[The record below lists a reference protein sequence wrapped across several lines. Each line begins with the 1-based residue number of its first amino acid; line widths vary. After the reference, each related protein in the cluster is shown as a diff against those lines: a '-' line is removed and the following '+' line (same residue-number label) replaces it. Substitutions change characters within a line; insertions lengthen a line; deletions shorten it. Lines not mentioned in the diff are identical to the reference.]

1 MKKIFKSLSVVLL
14 TVVVFSCTEGDN
26 AVDTVLKDTVI
37 GGGSLRTVTIVS
49 PAIAL
54 GDPAG
59 KFQVTLEVQD
69 AQNGAATDKI
79 DVYASFK
86 DNNAADGNNTK
97 AEKKVK
103 SIPSTAFV
111 AGTRELPFADV
122 TVTTAELKTILGLT
136 DAQFTGGDQFVIRL
150 ASVLKDG
157 RVFTR
162 ANANSTVI
170 GGAYFS
176 SPFQYNANVV
186 CPITENLAG
195 THTYVTTNMKKGTAG
210 TACGSTV
217 SGSVVFGS
225 TATAGVYTISDM
237 SFGLQGSVC
246 WSDDPAFSSSSKVTW
261 FCSSLVAGGVD
272 KYGDSYTYT
281 ITSCSGSKMTI
292 NWVNTYNDSATT
304 VITRAGGANWPAIFN
319 K

>member
-1 MKKIFKSLSVVLL
+1 MKKIFKLLSVVLL

-26 AVDTVLKDTVI
+26 PVDTVLNGTVI
-37 GGGSLRTVTIVS
+37 GGGSLRTITIVS
-49 PAIAL
+49 PTIAL

-97 AEKKVK
+97 AEKIVK

-111 AGTRELPFADV
+111 AGTREMPFANV

-136 DAQFTGGDQFVIRL
+136 DSQFTGGDQFVIRL

-186 CPITENLAG
+186 CPITESLAG
-195 THTYVTTNMKKGTAG
+195 THTYVTSNMKAGTAG
-210 TACGSTV
+210 TPCGSTV
-217 SGSVVFGS
+217 SGSVVFGA
-225 TATAGVYTISDM
+225 TATSGVYSISDM

-246 WSDDPAFSSSSKVTW
+246 WNDDPAYSASSSVTW
-261 FCSSLVAGGVD
+261 FCNNLVSGGVD
-272 KYGDSYTYT
+272 KYGDSYIYT

-292 NWVNTYNDSATT
+292 NWKNSYNDSGTT
-304 VITRAGGANWPAIFN
+304 VLTRQGGANWPTIFA